1 VGSALP
7 DFLNRV
13 REALSL
19 WLGFVGLVAVV
30 ALAVAVAVMIVRRD
44 RTRSRRGAAPD
55 PAGRRASLVAQ
66 ANDARRYAGEVAV
79 AADRAGVTAQR
90 RQAEWLPLQRARDA
104 AWRAYQAADE
114 AARRAGLA
122 MAFPVPGDAIDE
134 DDLVARERYL
144 RRAATEAYRRGE
156 LAVGELCDVLAHRD
170 GWDLAVHPIEHEVRL
185 RRIGSRR
192 MLDNYRTVARLES
205 AARHTADVAAAA
217 KTSLDGEA
225 FTAALTA
232 HRLGSLL
239 AVESPGRRARLTRLA
254 PATTR

>member
-1 VGSALP
+1 MGSALS
-7 DFLNRV
+7 DFLDRV

-19 WLGFVGLVAVV
+19 WLGFVGVVALV
-30 ALAVAVAVMIVRRD
+30 ALAVAVAVAVIRRD
-44 RTRSRRGAAPD
+44 RARRAADPD
-55 PAGRRASLVAQ
+55 PAGRRARLVAQ
-66 ANDARRYAGEVAV
+66 ANDARRYAEEVAV
-79 AADRAGVTAQR
+79 AAERAGVTAQR
-90 RQAEWLPLQRARDA
+90 RQAEWLALQRARDA

-122 MAFPVPGDAIDE
+122 MAFPLPGDALDE
-134 DDLVARERYL
+134 DDLAGRERYL

-156 LAVGELCDVLAHRD
+156 LSVAELCDVLAHRD
-170 GWDLAVHPIEHEVRL
+170 GWDLSRHPVEHEARL
-185 RRIGSRR
+185 RRIGCRR

-239 AVESPGRRARLTRLA
+239 AVDQPSRRARVTRLA
-254 PATTR
+254 PATH